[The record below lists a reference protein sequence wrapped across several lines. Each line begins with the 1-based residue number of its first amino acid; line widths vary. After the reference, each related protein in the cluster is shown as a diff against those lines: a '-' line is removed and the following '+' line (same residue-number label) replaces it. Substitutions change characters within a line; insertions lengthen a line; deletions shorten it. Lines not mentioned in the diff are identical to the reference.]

1 MWFAGVGVVFLRFS
15 VVWVWLFGG
24 WLLQF
29 YVISCPV
36 QNLKDWYNIEF
47 FKFSW
52 SCQLG
57 CWVLVFAL

>member
-1 MWFAGVGVVFLRFS
+1 MMWFAGVGVVFLRFS

-36 QNLKDWYNIEF
+36 QNLKDWCNIEF
-47 FKFSW
+47 SSFRGLAS
-52 SCQLG
+52 
-57 CWVLVFAL
+57 